1 MDKRNLGL
9 IILVLSL
16 LMGIAVVNLISNSR
30 TSADEKGCFN
40 DSQCGAIAS
49 TLSISHLGIGILF
62 ALFSLGVYLMI
73 FGRTEERLLQQLEQQ
88 REHLTRE
95 EKLRILALLLSENE
109 QKVFQT
115 VVENEGITQN
125 TLRIKTDLSKAMLSK
140 ILSDFE
146 RKKIVVREARG
157 KTYAVY
163 VKPSF

>member
-1 MDKRNLGL
+1 
-9 IILVLSL
+9 
-16 LMGIAVVNLISNSR
+16 
-30 TSADEKGCFN
+30 
-40 DSQCGAIAS
+40 
-49 TLSISHLGIGILF
+49 
-62 ALFSLGVYLMI
+62 MI